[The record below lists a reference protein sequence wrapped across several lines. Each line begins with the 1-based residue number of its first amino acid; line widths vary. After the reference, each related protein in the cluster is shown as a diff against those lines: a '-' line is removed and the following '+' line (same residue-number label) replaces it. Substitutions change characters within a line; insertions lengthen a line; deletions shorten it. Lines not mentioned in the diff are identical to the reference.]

1 MDKYGIKNIT
11 DEILNYDYDAH
22 YRNVGIKLKNIKD
35 VDECNNYRKTEQQ
48 KLSDTLN
55 VQIDVDEVKKHL
67 IDILLDDDSAKIL
80 WILYS
85 KYDGEENYIDKLSNI
100 LKLENKVIR
109 GGTNTYKMNGW
120 MAHTLYVYQIANYNI
135 PSNKELN
142 NFNSRADIKNHI
154 GELHSLYKKLDKD
167 LIFVLRVF
175 TLIHDIGVI
184 EEVRLHPEIGVK
196 YVDKCVE
203 ELGITEELLRKYG
216 IGISLNDFNQIL
228 KVFVRHHIL
237 ITMLST
243 EGSDSYVE
251 DCYRELL
258 NDLPD
263 VKNIKELNTIILF
276 IFAYGDI
283 IGVDEKLMDQAK
295 FNRVKEGFYFFEAVS
310 KNKAPKRDK
319 EKVAIERICDM
330 VGRITYEELSRNFKE
345 ILQKNNINKDDFVED
360 MYNIKF
366 MRFAGPLM
374 KTVNNVELTIRVYAE
389 IFDIIKN
396 IDSKDEIKKYE
407 IIFVPDKH
415 EEEFAIHFNNG
426 SFFECVKRM
435 KMEKCDTFEFKN
447 VRIELDK
454 TISKKLLQI
463 RIV

>member
-11 DEILNYDYDAH
+11 EEILNYDYDVH
-22 YRNVGIKLKNIKD
+22 YRKIALKLKTIKD
-35 VDECNNYRKTEQQ
+35 VDECNKYRRAEQQ
-48 KLSDTLN
+48 KLSDT
-55 VQIDVDEVKKHL
+55 IDVQVDFMELKNHFMEL
-67 IDILLDDDSAKIL
+67 LLDKDSAKLL

-85 KYDGEENYIDKLSNI
+85 KYNGEENYIDKLSNI

-135 PSNKELN
+135 PNNKELT
-142 NFNSRADIKNHI
+142 NFNGRADIKNHI
-154 GELHSLYKKLDKD
+154 GELHSLYKKLDRD

-184 EEVRLHPEIGVK
+184 EDVKLHPEIGVK
-196 YVDKCVE
+196 YVDKCIA
-203 ELGITEELLRKYG
+203 ELGITDEMLKKHN
-216 IGISLNDFNQIL
+216 IGINLKDLNQIL

-251 DCYRELL
+251 NCYRDLMS
-258 NDLPD
+258 NLPD
-263 VKNIKELNTIILF
+263 IKNIKKLNPIILF

-283 IGVDEKLMDQAK
+283 IGVDEKLMNQAK
-295 FNRVKEGFYFFEAVS
+295 FNRVKEGFNFFEAVAQ
-310 KNKAPKRDK
+310 NRAPKRDK
-319 EKVAIERICDM
+319 EKVAIERICDT
-330 VGRITYEELSRNFKE
+330 VGKITYEELSNNFNE
-345 ILQKNNINKDDFVED
+345 ILQKNNIDKDDFIED
-360 MYNIKF
+360 MYNIKY

-374 KTVNNVELTIRVYAE
+374 KTVNNVELTIRIYAE
-389 IFDIIKN
+389 TFNIIKN
-396 IDSKDEIKKYE
+396 IDSKDEVKNYT

-415 EEEFAIHFNNG
+415 EEEFARYFNNG
-426 SFFECVKRM
+426 NFFECAEKM
-435 KMEKCDTFEFKN
+435 KVEKCKTFEFKN

-454 TISKKLLQI
+454 TNSEKLVQI